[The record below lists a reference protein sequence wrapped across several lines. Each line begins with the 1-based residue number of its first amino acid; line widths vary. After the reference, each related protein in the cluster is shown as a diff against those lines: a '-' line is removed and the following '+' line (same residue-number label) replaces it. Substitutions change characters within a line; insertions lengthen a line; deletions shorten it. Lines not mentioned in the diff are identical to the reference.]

1 MGAILCLVP
10 VPTAQILH
18 PDCDL
23 KTMSTFHGSLWGN
36 KHGDIRFFFQLFAK
50 NSLIKNIFE
59 KGKKFE
65 NRTWFFLENSS
76 VLGAVTKSRTGTLDV
91 GLGRW
96 TGTLDWDVGL
106 GRWTWDSGTW
116 DARTRGRAATRGR
129 DKQTTPDICAEFVEY
144 NFLWSRESYFTRFTT
159 FIIYYFYPSLSVVA
173 DDFQRPWFGR
183 TCLFAYLTVRTLGT
197 E

>member
-1 MGAILCLVP
+1 M
-10 VPTAQILH
+10 
-18 PDCDL
+18 
-23 KTMSTFHGSLWGN
+23 
-36 KHGDIRFFFQLFAK
+36 
-50 NSLIKNIFE
+50 
-59 KGKKFE
+59 
-65 NRTWFFLENSS
+65 
-76 VLGAVTKSRTGTLDV
+76 TKSRTGTLDWDV

-96 TGTLDWDVGL
+96 TGTLDWDVGRGTR
-106 GRWTWDSGTW
+106 GRGT
-116 DARTRGRAATRGR
+116 RGRGTRGRGTRGRAATRGR